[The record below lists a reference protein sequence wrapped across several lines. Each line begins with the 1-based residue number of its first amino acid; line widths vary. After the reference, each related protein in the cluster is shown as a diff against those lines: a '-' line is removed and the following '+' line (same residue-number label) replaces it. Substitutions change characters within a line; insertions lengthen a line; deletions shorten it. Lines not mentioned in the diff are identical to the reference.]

1 MGNTKSISLRTRL
14 RIISAVILAV
24 GLIGA
29 ILIYWSAVNVPV
41 DSAYEIVGGNVYPG
55 GGYDKKYVHDLQLYG
70 GSAAVLSDQF
80 MRWFNGLWQ
89 GTQLAYTVA
98 IITIVLSFVLF
109 VIANNVSNC
118 TKSDSPF
125 GDSE

>member
-1 MGNTKSISLRTRL
+1 MASNNKNLRTWLRL
-14 RIISAVILAV
+14 LSFAILVVGVVSA
-24 GLIGA
+24 G
-29 ILIYWSAVNVPV
+29 LIYWSAVNAPA
-41 DSAYEIVGGNVYPG
+41 DSDYEIQGGFMYPG

-80 MRWFNGLWQ
+80 MRWFNGLWH

-98 IITIVLSFVLF
+98 IITIALSFVLF

-118 TKSDSPF
+118 TESNISL
-125 GDSE
+125 GNSE